1 MDCLYV
7 RQYPILSGNVKSNL
21 AQISIGLIQDRNI
34 VNNLEIIFFFFFC
47 KLRKLVT
54 SRNQGT
60 QIQDAKR

>member
-34 VNNLEIIFFFFFC
+34 VNNLEIIFFFVN
-47 KLRKLVT
+47 RKLVT

>member
-34 VNNLEIIFFFFFC
+34 VNNLEIIFFFC

>member
-7 RQYPILSGNVKSNL
+7 RQYPIPSGNVKSNL

-34 VNNLEIIFFFFFC
+34 VNNLEIIFFFG